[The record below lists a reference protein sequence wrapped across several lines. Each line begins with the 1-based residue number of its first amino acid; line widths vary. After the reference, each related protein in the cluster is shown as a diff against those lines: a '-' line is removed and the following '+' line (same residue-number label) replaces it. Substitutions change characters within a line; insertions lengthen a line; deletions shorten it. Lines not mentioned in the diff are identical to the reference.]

1 MNSIRYGI
9 KPVFINFNIF
19 FIELRMA
26 LLIKT
31 KTKIQ
36 FWLIKVF

>member
-19 FIELRMA
+19 FIELRM
-26 LLIKT
+26 IDKN
-31 KTKIQ
+31 KIQ
-36 FWLIKVF
+36 KIPLIKVF